1 MIKISKDI
9 ILQVKEL
16 MSRNLDVYE
25 IAHRLHIDSDDV
37 YMIID
42 MINNLF
48 L

>member
-16 MSRNLDVYE
+16 MSRNLDSIE
-25 IAHRLHIDSDDV
+25 IAHRLHIDADDV
-37 YMIID
+37 RMIID

-48 L
+48 T